1 MRRGGRVLDTGEGHG
16 SAYAPSKGARM
27 DKTILEIEKG
37 EDLIKVLLKEF
48 KGRQYVDARIFYMS
62 ETGEWMPTR
71 KGLSMSP
78 EIAGQVA
85 GGIAKALEE
94 LGEAPAPARKSARK
108 APAGEA
114 PDY

>member
-1 MRRGGRVLDTGEGHG
+1 MIAFKNVHKAFGPKRVLNGLD
-16 SAYAPSKGARM
+16 
-27 DKTILEIEKG
+27 LEIEKG
-37 EDLIKVLLKEF
+37 EDLIRVLLKEF

-71 KGLSMSP
+71 KGLSMTP

-85 GGIAKALEE
+85 GGITKALEE
-94 LGEAPAPARKSARK
+94 LEEATAPKSARN
-108 APAGEA
+108 APVGEL